1 MKLTFMTITEP
12 SMIQYLKTSSS
23 YIFNLCSMITI
34 GKPITHLL
42 PYENIFQYVIQD
54 NNEGDENSILF
65 DKAYANQLMYD
76 ELTFID
82 LINLMITLEKYGE
95 VIVLTNYE
103 NPYVSYAVESLIKFI
118 QERYGVQS
126 YLVNFLD
133 DIDEW
138 QISEFSQQGYM
149 NYIQDVDR
157 YKAFTP
163 IEMLYHEGDADEQ
176 YNTTM
181 G

>member
-34 GKPITHLL
+34 GKSITHLL

-103 NPYVSYAVESLIKFI
+103 NLYVSYAIESLIKFI

-126 YLVNFLD
+126 YLVNCLD